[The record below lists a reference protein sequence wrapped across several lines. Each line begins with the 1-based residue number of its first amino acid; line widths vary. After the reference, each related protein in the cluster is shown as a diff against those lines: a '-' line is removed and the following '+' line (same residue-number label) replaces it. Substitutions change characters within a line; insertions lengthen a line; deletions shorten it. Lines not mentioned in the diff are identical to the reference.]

1 MKQKRSARIGAV
13 LLTLCMLAGLA
24 IPTTAFAA
32 DGDSGNTNAEGIELA
47 KTAELQADG
56 TYTINLEAYATGEVK
71 TITTEVGVPCDIVM
85 VMDLSGSMKDK
96 LTSGAS
102 STSKLGALKTAAKG
116 FVDQVKQNATE
127 NNVDHRIG
135 LVTFSSG
142 NSSGSGDNCN
152 TAWQNTGIYNGT
164 DRIKY
169 AQTSK
174 ATTSDITGAQYQAA
188 LVPADTASLVTA
200 IDDMNYGGATFPNY
214 GFEMA
219 EGILDNREITT
230 YEKPDGTTGNRKQIV
245 VFFTDGYP
253 GKNVNEYSDVFSSD
267 SDYNNID
274 TANRAITE
282 ADKLKENGATVFS
295 VAVLNG
301 ADPTADYNF
310 KVSDSSDWWGPT
322 TTTYKTGVQAA
333 NAFLHYV
340 SSDFKKAVSMTAP
353 DRLTVVNNGYYF
365 AAKDADELSKI
376 FEKISD
382 SIDETTTTV
391 TLDENA
397 VMRDIIADE
406 FVLPEDFSI
415 EGNVTCQTA
424 DYQGNGT
431 WAEPVA
437 AEGVTASVANG
448 NTINVSGFSYKD
460 HYVTEAGAETSAQGK
475 KLVVTITGILAK
487 DGIHGTEINTN
498 KAESGI
504 YPDNSSEAEVVKAFP
519 QPKVNI
525 PQNSYVLDYGK
536 KVNVA
541 KTEVIGENA
550 TALALDN
557 GFKKQ
562 NINQYSAGGTGAY
575 GSAALDDTNIT
586 YAPGKINWDGA
597 DNFGVLAQLTAE
609 DRTANYEWS
618 SVSFI
623 PANNVY
629 FEDDFASTS
638 ADVSGNVKIV
648 YSEGNWKTVG
658 TDKQETTQGSTNTVY
673 GKDASYENEKEY
685 SDGSAQAGTSGATA
699 TFNFTGTGVD
709 IYSSTNSDACV
720 VNAYLYNADGKMIKY
735 AVCNNFGADGKYYTV
750 PTVAFTD
757 LDHGQYTVKL
767 RVMNNQTVA
776 TAITYYLDG
785 IRVYNPLGTVTDDG
799 TVVGDAYKEAGELN
813 AVFTEI
819 RSMLLDGTSTV
830 DGNGMLYFDQIADE
844 DGKENNSLATYE
856 SQGPEHEAYLSQ
868 GNGVAFTMTGFD
880 EGDAV
885 YVGIKLV
892 KAGSANGKVQ
902 VTNGADTSMLDINST
917 ADTYY
922 KIIPDA
928 SGNVAIQNVGS
939 AVVSVTKVRT
949 TSPGT
954 NDIQF
959 VSSADTTVA
968 YISTFNSLALT
979 DYNEEIQEPGDENG
993 IIQEPDDGND
1003 ADSEEGGD
1011 VVIED
1016 SDDSTDSETEP
1027 ADRNDFKDI
1036 FNRIKNWFGK
1046 RR

>member
-1 MKQKRSARIGAV
+1 
-13 LLTLCMLAGLA
+13 
-24 IPTTAFAA
+24 
-32 DGDSGNTNAEGIELA
+32 
-47 KTAELQADG
+47 
-56 TYTINLEAYATGEVK
+56 
-71 TITTEVGVPCDIVM
+71 
-85 VMDLSGSMKDK
+85 
-96 LTSGAS
+96 
-102 STSKLGALKTAAKG
+102 
-116 FVDQVKQNATE
+116 
-127 NNVDHRIG
+127 
-135 LVTFSSG
+135 
-142 NSSGSGDNCN
+142 
-152 TAWQNTGIYNGT
+152 
-164 DRIKY
+164 
-169 AQTSK
+169 
-174 ATTSDITGAQYQAA
+174 
-188 LVPADTASLVTA
+188 
-200 IDDMNYGGATFPNY
+200 
-214 GFEMA
+214 
-219 EGILDNREITT
+219 
-230 YEKPDGTTGNRKQIV
+230 
-245 VFFTDGYP
+245 
-253 GKNVNEYSDVFSSD
+253 
-267 SDYNNID
+267 
-274 TANRAITE
+274 
-282 ADKLKENGATVFS
+282 
-295 VAVLNG
+295 
-301 ADPTADYNF
+301 
-310 KVSDSSDWWGPT
+310 
-322 TTTYKTGVQAA
+322 
-333 NAFLHYV
+333 
-340 SSDFKKAVSMTAP
+340 MTAP
-353 DRLTVVNNGYYF
+353 DRSTVVNNGYYF

-979 DYNEEIQEPGDENG
+979 DYNEEIREPGDENG

-1016 SDDSTDSETEP
+1016 SDDSADSETEP

>member
-24 IPTTAFAA
+24 VPTTAFAA

-47 KTAELQADG
+47 KTTELQADG

-96 LTSGAS
+96 LTSGSS

-169 AQTSK
+169 AQTSR

-200 IDDMNYGGATFPNY
+200 IDDMSYGGATFPNY

-219 EGILDNREITT
+219 EGILENREITT

-253 GKNVNEYSDVFSSD
+253 GKSVNEYNDVFSSD

-301 ADPTADYNF
+301 ADPATDYNF
-310 KVSDSSDWWGPT
+310 TVSGNR

-353 DRLTVVNNGYYF
+353 DRSTVVNNGYYF

-391 TLDENA
+391 TLDGNA

-406 FVLPEDFSI
+406 FILPEDFSI

-431 WAEPVA
+431 WAESVA

-504 YPDNSSEAEVVKAFP
+504 YPDNSLEAEIVKAFP

-541 KTEVIGENA
+541 KKEVIGENA

-629 FEDDFASTS
+629 FEDNFASTS
-638 ADVSGNVKIV
+638 NDTSGDVKIV
-648 YSEGNWKTVG
+648 YSKGNWETVG
-658 TDKQETTQGSTNTVY
+658 TDKQETTQESTNTIY

-685 SDGSAQAGTSGATA
+685 SNGSAQAGTSGATA

-709 IYSSTNSDACV
+709 IYSSTDSNACV

-735 AVCNNFGADGKYYTV
+735 AVCNNYGADGKYYTV
-750 PTVAFTD
+750 PTVAFTN

-767 RVMNNQTVA
+767 RVMKNQT
-776 TAITYYLDG
+776 ITTDDTTQHYYLDG
-785 IRVYNPLGTVTDDG
+785 IRVYNPLGNVTDDG

-813 AVFTEI
+813 AVFKEI

-830 DGNGMLYFDQIADE
+830 DGEGMLYFDQIADNK
-844 DGKENNSLATYE
+844 DHISNSPTTYE

-902 VTNGADTSMLDINST
+902 VTNGADTSMIDINST

-928 SGNVAIQNVGS
+928 SGNVAIKNVGD

-959 VSSADTTVA
+959 VSSTDTTVA